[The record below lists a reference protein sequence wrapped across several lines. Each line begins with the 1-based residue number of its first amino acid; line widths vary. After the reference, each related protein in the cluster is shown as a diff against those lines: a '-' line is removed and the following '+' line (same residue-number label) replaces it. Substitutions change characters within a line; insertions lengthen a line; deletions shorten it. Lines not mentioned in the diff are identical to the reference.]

1 MKSKELRAK
10 RAKLIEDARA
20 LTTGDTMTAEQ
31 AAQFDAMMA
40 EADQIKAQIDRIE
53 RAEDAERTLAQGV
66 ANRADDNGTSPDE
79 QEDEERRHKRVFAS
93 WLLGGINS
101 LTGEDRDYVVK
112 RMSAAQSQFKNDAN
126 GTGTGPAGGYL
137 VPPAFSDQLLV
148 ALKDYFSA
156 LDLFDE
162 VATATGAD
170 LPWPTND
177 DTSRRARI
185 IGENN
190 QIGQAPM
197 LFGQSVLKAF
207 LYATDAVLVPWTL
220 MEDSFIDLDA
230 FITTALGTAFGRTL
244 ADDLTNGTGNGMP
257 MGVATAAAAGPT
269 SVGDTIAFE
278 DIMELKHS
286 VNRAYR
292 TGAVFMMNDNTV
304 KSLALLK
311 DNEGRPL
318 WIPSLQ
324 VDCPD
329 VLAGFPIAVN
339 ESMADVAE
347 GSAPILFGNMKN
359 YKFRVT
365 KQVSIVRLNE
375 RYADFLQTGFFGYAR
390 FGGGLP
396 SAAQPIKKLV
406 MKAAAA
412 SKAGG

>member
-339 ESMADVAE
+339 ESMADVAA

>member
-190 QIGQAPM
+190 QIGQSPM
-197 LFGQSVLKAF
+197 TFSQSVLKAF

-339 ESMADVAE
+339 ESMADVGA
-347 GSAPILFGNMKN
+347 GNAPILFGNMKN
-359 YKFRVT
+359 YKFRIV

-412 SKAGG
+412 PKAGG

>member
-40 EADQIKAQIDRIE
+40 ETDQIKAQIDRIE

>member
-10 RAKLIEDARA
+10 RAKLVADARA
-20 LTTGDTMTAEQ
+20 LTNGDTMTAEQ
-31 AAQFDAMMA
+31 AAQFDAMME
-40 EADQIKAQIDRIE
+40 EADKIKAQIDRIE
-53 RAEDAERTLAQGV
+53 RAEDVERTLAQGV

-339 ESMADVAE
+339 ESMADVGA
-347 GSAPILFGNMKN
+347 GNAPILFGNMKN

-406 MKAAAA
+406 MKAAAQA
-412 SKAGG
+412 SGG

>member
-10 RAKLIEDARA
+10 RAKLIDDARA
-20 LTTGDTMTAEQ
+20 LTTGDTMTSEQ
-31 AAQFDAMMA
+31 ASQFDAMMA
-40 EADQIKAQIDRIE
+40 EAEQIKAQIDRLE
-53 RAEDAERTLAQGV
+53 RAEDAERTLAQEI
-66 ANRADDNGTSPDE
+66 ANRAEESGISTDA

-93 WLLGGINS
+93 WLMGGINS
-101 LTGEDRDYVVK
+101 LTGEDRDFVIK
-112 RMSAAQSQFKNDAN
+112 RMSAAKSQFKNDAN
-126 GTGTGPAGGYL
+126 GTATGPAGGYL
-137 VPPAFSDQLLV
+137 VPPAFADQLLV

-156 LDLFDE
+156 LDMFDE
-162 VATATGAD
+162 VTTGTGAD

-190 QIGQAPM
+190 QIGQSPM
-197 LFGQSVLKAF
+197 AFGQSVLKAF

-269 SVGDTIAFE
+269 STGDAIAFE

-339 ESMADVAE
+339 ESMADVAA
-347 GSAPILFGNMKN
+347 GNAPILFGNMKN

-406 MKAAAA
+406 MKGEAAQG
-412 SKAGG
+412 AGG

>member
-190 QIGQAPM
+190 QIGQSPM
-197 LFGQSVLKAF
+197 TFGQSVLKAF

-339 ESMADVAE
+339 ESMADVAA

-406 MKAAAA
+406 MKAAAQA
-412 SKAGG
+412 SGG

>member
-339 ESMADVAE
+339 ESMADVGA
-347 GSAPILFGNMKN
+347 GNAPILFGNMKN

-412 SKAGG
+412 PKAGG

>member
-10 RAKLIEDARA
+10 RAKLVEDARA
-20 LTTGDTMTAEQ
+20 LTNGDTMTAEQ

-40 EADQIKAQIDRIE
+40 EADQMKAQIDRIE

-269 SVGDTIAFE
+269 SVGDAIAFE

-339 ESMADVAE
+339 ESMVDVAA

-375 RYADFLQTGFFGYAR
+375 RYADYLQTGFFGYAR

-412 SKAGG
+412 PEAGG